1 MVRTLCLMAAMSTA
15 TGIIAV
21 AQVTDRTTWVQTV
34 VSDSQGRLV
43 TSLDQD
49 DFRLIAEEREQPVTV
64 FSKNEMPMALSLML
78 DVSLSLEKH
87 RQRVL
92 NAARLIIDEFG
103 RGDRVNVGAFDTAVQ
118 VTGRFTA
125 SRQRIF
131 WSLEQPVTGA
141 DTPCEAPSMR
151 PRRPGSTNVQETS
164 SPWIGQGGT
173 ALWDAVWCGVRE
185 LQRDRESIRKVMILV
200 TDGWEN
206 SSRSDRDSAVRFAQ
220 SVGVLIYTIGF
231 YGTDGVASG
240 LDGLNSPLLRR
251 LSLETGGPFFDR
263 EDTDP
268 LGPVFARIGEEL
280 RAHYVLGFERQSAS
294 ATGKLQVEVKKA
306 GLSARARTRF

>member
-21 AQVTDRTTWVQTV
+21 AQVTDRATWVQTV
-34 VSDSQGRLV
+34 VSDSAGSYSSRRWIRT
-43 TSLDQD
+43 TSG
-49 DFRLIAEEREQPVTV
+49 LIAEEREQPVTV
-64 FSKNEMPMALSLML
+64 FSKHEMPMALSLML
-78 DVSLSLEKH
+78 DVSLSLDETP
-87 RQRVL
+87 
-92 NAARLIIDEFG
+92 AARAQRCSAHHRRIWK
-103 RGDRVNVGAFDTAVQ
+103 RR
-118 VTGRFTA
+118 
-125 SRQRIF
+125 SRQRRRVRHRSAGYWTIYGEPPED
-131 WSLEQPVTGA
+131 LLVARTARDRRGHAVRGAQHCDHDGLVQPT
-141 DTPCEAPSMR
+141 S
-151 PRRPGSTNVQETS
+151 QETS

-251 LSLETGGPFFDR
+251 LSLETGGPFR
-263 EDTDP
+263 SRGYRSARAG
-268 LGPVFARIGEEL
+268 LRARIGEEL
-280 RAHYVLGFERQSAS
+280 RAHYVLGFERQ
-294 ATGKLQVEVKKA
+294 
-306 GLSARARTRF
+306 